1 MPVWTAAL
9 PLVLPLLSEVVKCV
23 GDKRVENAE
32 KRREILEAE
41 AKKMQT
47 NLDSYRRLH
56 EQIVKEKEE
65 VVSKHN
71 ETMLKR
77 EQEYVEREKRLSDN
91 VAKTQAD
98 FAKKT
103 QEMQTASKEERE
115 RMRLAYR
122 EQIKTREDALNK
134 ARLEAR
140 RERDAERKAFEIRQ
154 REMTVYE
161 RNLHDCMLKQ
171 EKHHVEVIRL
181 LLEKHSEK
189 VEQLQE
195 RIVEQQ
201 KEHGVV
207 VQGMHEQRLE
217 DEKTNRGREAALI
230 VAHYEEIRHVSLA
243 DNIHAVRT
251 NFSLVERKHAQLIED
266 IRTAI
271 DNSQE
276 INTGLVKR
284 TMSDLD
290 TSLAQLSS
298 AEDSLLSALDK
309 ASSVPLT
316 ARSEIREFIKALAT
330 RRQEYSACARLVSG
344 GLIRRPNDVLP
355 VEVVEEVE
363 RLFAQLSVDVKNIP
377 MLELNFCDHSFS
389 ASFDKYVKSR

>member
-1 MPVWTAAL
+1 MPAWTAAL

-65 VVSKHN
+65 VVSKHK
-71 ETMLKR
+71 ET
-77 EQEYVEREKRLSDN
+77 
-91 VAKTQAD
+91 
-98 FAKKT
+98 
-103 QEMQTASKEERE
+103 EMQTASKEERE

-140 RERDAERKAFEIRQ
+140 REREAERVSQGLVLLNSLPLFSQKAFVIRQ
-154 REMTVYE
+154 REMAIYE

-181 LLEKHSEK
+181 LLEKHSAK

-243 DNIHAVRT
+243 DDIHAVRT

-316 ARSEIREFIKALAT
+316 ARKEIREFIKALAT
-330 RRQEYSACARLVSG
+330 RRQEYSECARLVSG
-344 GLIRRPNDVLP
+344 DLIRRPNDVLP
-355 VEVVEEVE
+355 VKVVEEVE
-363 RLFAQLSVDVKNIP
+363 RLFAQLSADVKNIP
-377 MLELNFCDHSFS
+377 MLEL
-389 ASFDKYVKSR
+389 KQIL